1 MNTRTTR
8 FVLRRLVAGSALA
21 TWLAS
26 ASALAQDHDFD
37 LPAQPMASALT
48 SLAQQGQLQV
58 LFDEAQLRDV
68 RAPALKGRYSP
79 RLALERLLSGTGLE
93 LVEAGDGF
101 VVRRRVQ
108 QASADNALQLDA
120 QTVVG
125 NGTSVDSSSVG
136 RSTLTRK
143 EIERQQ
149 ADNVPSLLQ
158 TLPGVTMGGSAKPG
172 GQTVNIW
179 GLGDAEDVPFTLD
192 GASKSGFERYQQG
205 TVFIEPELIKRIE
218 VEKGPYSVFTG
229 NAASAAPSTWRP
241 RMPPTCWRMAVT
253 SAPCSSTATTA
264 TTSRRSTAAP
274 STAAPRTVVQ
284 TAWPTSPPA
293 TAAT

>member
-1 MNTRTTR
+1 M
-8 FVLRRLVAGSALA
+8 
-21 TWLAS
+21 
-26 ASALAQDHDFD
+26 Q
-37 LPAQPMASALT
+37 
-48 SLAQQGQLQV
+48 
-58 LFDEAQLRDV
+58 
-68 RAPALKGRYSP
+68 
-79 RLALERLLSGTGLE
+79 
-93 LVEAGDGF
+93 EAG
-101 VVRRRVQ
+101 
-108 QASADNALQLDA
+108 ADNAIQLDA
-120 QTVVG
+120 QTIVG

-229 NAASAAPSTWRP
+229 NGGFGGTVHMETKDAPDLLEDGRDVGAMLKYGYHSNDQQKIYSG
-241 RMPPTCWRMAVT
+241 AVYGRT
-253 SAPCSSTATTA
+253 E
-264 TTSRRSTAAP
+264 TAA
-274 STAAPRTVVQ
+274 RM
-284 TAWPTSPPA
+284 AWPT
-293 TAAT
+293 